1 MREGNNPCV
10 ICGGPSQGRNPL
22 FPFVCKVLALMGK
35 LPRAS
40 LSSHPLRTL
49 PPMTSPTDGR
59 KTIEYLISRGSIERI
74 DGSAVSES
82 ATAIIERASRRLL
95 TAEGGLNAGD
105 PEGAFAAAY
114 EAYRKA
120 AEALLICQGLRAT
133 GAEGSHVTVED
144 AISAQFTR
152 LIPGFAKPTFER
164 LRRTRHSVQY
174 FDPSNVEISVDDSE
188 WAIST
193 ATKVVQT
200 VQQIL
205 RDDPPEL
212 IR

>member
-1 MREGNNPCV
+1 
-10 ICGGPSQGRNPL
+10 
-22 FPFVCKVLALMGK
+22 
-35 LPRAS
+35 
-40 LSSHPLRTL
+40 
-49 PPMTSPTDGR
+49 MTRPADGR
-59 KTIEYLISRGSIERI
+59 KTIEYLIGRGSLERV
-74 DGSAVSES
+74 DGSAASES
-82 ATAIIERASRRLL
+82 AAAIVDRAGRRLL
-95 TAEGGLNAGD
+95 TAEGGLHAGD

-114 EAYRKA
+114 DAYRMA

-133 GAEGSHVTVED
+133 GGEGSHVAVED
-144 AISAQFTR
+144 AVSAQFAQ

-174 FDPSNVEISVDDSE
+174 FDPSGPDINADDAM

-205 RDDPPEL
+205 LDDRPEL
-212 IR
+212 FR

>member
-1 MREGNNPCV
+1 
-10 ICGGPSQGRNPL
+10 
-22 FPFVCKVLALMGK
+22 
-35 LPRAS
+35 
-40 LSSHPLRTL
+40 
-49 PPMTSPTDGR
+49 MTRPADGR
-59 KTIEYLISRGSIERI
+59 KTIEYLIGRGSLERV
-74 DGSAVSES
+74 DGSAASES
-82 ATAIIERASRRLL
+82 AAAIVDRAGRRLL
-95 TAEGGLNAGD
+95 TAEGGLRAGD

-114 EAYRKA
+114 DAYRMA

-133 GAEGSHVTVED
+133 GGEGSHVAVED
-144 AISAQFTR
+144 AVSAQFAQ

-174 FDPSNVEISVDDSE
+174 FDPSGPDINADDAM

-205 RDDPPEL
+205 LDDPPEL
-212 IR
+212 FR